1 MIRVIIILALLV
13 LVLFLIYS
21 IVSSIRKKQID
32 WTGIGVAIALIFLAL
47 YLRGLTG
54 IGGVSF

>member
-21 IVSSIRKKQID
+21 IINSVRTRQID
-32 WTGIGVAIALIFLAL
+32 WTGIGVTVALIALAL
-47 YLRGLTG
+47 YLRNLTG

>member
-1 MIRVIIILALLV
+1 MIRLIIILALLV

-21 IVSSIRKKQID
+21 IVGSIRKKQID
-32 WTGIGVAIALIFLAL
+32 WTGIGVAIALIALAL
-47 YLRGLTG
+47 YLRGMTG